1 MIPQYRDIF
10 NILHTPTT
18 KIDFVRLYKDD
29 LYFFTF
35 QTRNFPHQKVAVSVS
50 LSFFFSDIT
59 RQTLFTSC
67 VAEMATRAK
76 SGALHV
82 LKLLCSSSL

>member
-50 LSFFFSDIT
+50 LSFFL
-59 RQTLFTSC
+59 Q
-67 VAEMATRAK
+67 
-76 SGALHV
+76 
-82 LKLLCSSSL
+82 